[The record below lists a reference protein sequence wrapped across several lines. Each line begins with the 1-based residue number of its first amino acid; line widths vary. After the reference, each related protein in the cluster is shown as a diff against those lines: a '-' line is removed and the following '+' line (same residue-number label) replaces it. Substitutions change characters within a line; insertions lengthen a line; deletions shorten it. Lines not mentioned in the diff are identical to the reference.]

1 MSAASGFQPFP
12 SNAKQVLADL
22 KSLNPSL
29 VIRGGGDLTGGFSER
44 SPVLLSRTPDLFA
57 SAGQTLSGAV
67 DREAPAIGARV
78 GGLDVC
84 AAVPVQAALPEK
96 PASEMMAVNRPEWLP
111 AGWTTGIKVRTSG
124 ATAGARDKYF
134 YDPVSN
140 RRFRSKKEVLSFLQ
154 TGKLGR
160 YKPKVRKESD
170 AHSTHSTD
178 KDLPAGLNSKRKK
191 FDFFSRPAK
200 VRWVLDGPNGSW
212 TPFIGD
218 EELSE
223 STKRAWMDA
232 LVLDGDEMDAFKE

>member
-124 ATAGARDKYF
+124 ATAGARDK
-134 YDPVSN
+134 
-140 RRFRSKKEVLSFLQ
+140 
-154 TGKLGR
+154 
-160 YKPKVRKESD
+160 
-170 AHSTHSTD
+170 
-178 KDLPAGLNSKRKK
+178 AGLNSKRKK